1 MSDADPSDHPGDH
14 PGDHTGDAPSDSLVL
29 GPLLRYVDETTA
41 AIWVEVAQRSTVTV
55 TVGERTFDAPTF
67 TVHGHHYALVEVED
81 LQPGSSSTYQ
91 VSIDGDGVWP
101 PRGSRFPPSRIR
113 TLQPGRANRV
123 LFGSCRTSVPHDA
136 EHNRSHGIDILRAYA
151 CELPDLDEREWPD
164 LVLFL
169 GDQVYADETSD
180 EMRRFIAGRRDIGQP
195 PGEELKDYEEYAHL
209 YKIAWTEPA
218 NRWLLSTLPSAMIF
232 DDHDIRDDWNT
243 SRKWRET
250 MNRLAWWRDRIV
262 GGLASY
268 WVYQHLGNLSPVD
281 RAENDLWAEV
291 RRVGREGDA
300 GELLDAFA
308 ERSDR
313 DPTYT
318 RWSYHRD
325 FGRNRIIMLDT
336 RSARL
341 LDEGDRRMLDDDEMR
356 WLDSLLT
363 GDVDHLV
370 VGSSLPLL
378 LPTGLHHIEAWNEAV
393 AGGAW
398 GPRAA
403 RAGEVLRQGIDLE
416 HWAAFQ
422 KSFQQVCEMLAEV
435 ACGQRGR
442 PPATVCVLGGDVHHS
457 YLAEAHLSAGRRRWP
472 GHTRWRWWR
481 PRRGRARPSAQPTT
495 TLAEWS
501 ASTEPARFLQLV
513 CSPIRNPL
521 PRTVRYLAAASAY
534 GLAWPVGLLAAR
546 SAKVPDPPFRW
557 SLTDGPWFDNVI
569 ATLDLDGRRA
579 RVAWNTADIREG
591 EDEPSLVPLHSATL
605 R

>member
-1 MSDADPSDHPGDH
+1 MSPDA
-14 PGDHTGDAPSDSLVL
+14 TDSLVL
-29 GPLLRYVDETTA
+29 GPLLRFVDETTA
-41 AIWVEVAQRSTVTV
+41 AIWVEVARRGTVTV
-55 TVGERTFDAPTF
+55 TVAAGPAAGSADAGSSGEQAFDAPTF
-67 TVHGHHYALVEVED
+67 TVHGHHYALVEVD
-81 LQPGSSSTYQ
+81 GLGPGSSSTYE
-91 VSIDGDGVWP
+91 VRFDGEVVWP
-101 PRGSRFPPSRIR
+101 PRGSPFPPSRIR

-151 CELPDLDEREWPD
+151 FELPELDQGEWPD

-180 EMRRFIAGRRDIGQP
+180 EMREFIASRRDIDEP

-209 YKIAWTEPA
+209 YEIAWTEPA
-218 NRWLLSTLPSAMIF
+218 NRWLLSTVPTAMIF

-243 SRKWRET
+243 SRRWREE
-250 MNRLAWWRDRIV
+250 MNRLPWWRDRIV

-281 RAENDLWAEV
+281 RADSDLWAEV

-325 FGRNRIIMLDT
+325 FGGNRIIMLDT
-336 RSARL
+336 RSARM
-341 LDEGDRRMLDDDEMR
+341 LDEGHRRLLDDEEMR
-356 WLDSLLT
+356 WLDSLVT

-403 RAGEVLRQGIDLE
+403 KAGEVLRQGIDLE

-422 KSFQQVCEMLAEV
+422 TSFRQVCEMLAEV
-435 ACGQRGR
+435 ACGRRGH

-457 YLAEAHLSAGRRRWP
+457 YLAEAHLPLGRRGRP

-481 PRRGRARPSAQPTT
+481 PRRGRARPGAVAMSS
-495 TLAEWS
+495 LAEWS
-501 ASTEPARFLQLV
+501 ASTEPARLLQLV

-521 PRTVRYLAAASAY
+521 PRTVRYIAAASAY

-546 SAKVPDPPFRW
+546 SARVPDPPFRW

-579 RVAWNTADIREG
+579 RVAWNTADFRDG

>member
-1 MSDADPSDHPGDH
+1 MSNDLSDV
-14 PGDHTGDAPSDSLVL
+14 LVL

-41 AIWVEVAQRSTVTV
+41 AIWVEVAERGTVTAR
-55 TVGERTFDAPTF
+55 VGEQMFEAATF
-67 TVHGHHYALVEVED
+67 TVHGHHYALVEVEG
-81 LQPGSSSTYQ
+81 LEPGT
-91 VSIDGDGVWP
+91 SIAYDVWLEDRRLWP
-101 PRGSRFPPSRIR
+101 PEGSQFPPSRIR
-113 TLQPGRANRV
+113 TLQPGRPHRV

-151 CELPDLDEREWPD
+151 LELPGLDEREWPD

-180 EMRRFIAGRRDIGQP
+180 EMREFIASRRDLDEP

-209 YKIAWTEPA
+209 YKIAWSEPA
-218 NRWLLSTLPSAMIF
+218 NRWLLSTLPTAMIF

-243 SRKWRET
+243 SRRWRDEI
-250 MNRLAWWRDRIV
+250 NRLPWWHDRIV

-281 RAENDLWAEV
+281 RAGNDMWAKV
-291 RRVGREGDA
+291 REVGRDGDA
-300 GELLDAFA
+300 GELLDTFA
-308 ERSDR
+308 ERSDQ
-313 DPTYT
+313 DPTFT

-325 FGRNRIIMLDT
+325 FGGNRIIMLDT
-336 RSARL
+336 RSARM
-341 LDEGDRRMLDDDEMR
+341 LDEGDRRMLDEKEMR
-356 WLDSLLT
+356 WLDSLAT

-378 LPTGLHHIEAWNEAV
+378 LPTGLHYIEAWNEAV

-403 RAGEVLRQGIDLE
+403 ETGERLRQGIDLE
-416 HWAAFQ
+416 HWAAFHR
-422 KSFQQVCEMLAEV
+422 SFRQVCEMLAEV
-435 ACGQRGR
+435 ADGRRGR

-457 YLAEAHLSAGRRRWP
+457 YLAEAHLRGGRRRGP

-481 PRRGRARPSAQPTT
+481 PRRGRSRPTAEPTT
-495 TLAEWS
+495 TLADWS
-501 ASTEPARFLQLV
+501 ASTEPARLVQLV

-521 PRTVRYLAAASAY
+521 PRAIRYVAAASAY
-534 GLAWPVGLLAAR
+534 GLAWPIGLLAAR

-557 SLTDGPWFDNVI
+557 SLTDGPWFDNVL

-579 RVAWNTADIREG
+579 RVAWNTADFRDG

>member
-1 MSDADPSDHPGDH
+1 MSDDLSAL
-14 PGDHTGDAPSDSLVL
+14 LVL

-41 AIWVEVAQRSTVTV
+41 AIWLEVAERGSVTAR
-55 TVGERTFDAPTF
+55 VGEQMFEAPTF
-67 TVHGHHYALVEVED
+67 TVHGHHYALVEVEG
-81 LQPGSSSTYQ
+81 LEPGTSTAYD
-91 VSIDGDGVWP
+91 VWLGDRRLWP
-101 PRGSRFPPSRIR
+101 PEGSTFPPSRIR
-113 TLQPGRANRV
+113 TLQPGRPNRV

-151 CELPDLDEREWPD
+151 LELPGLDEREWPD

-180 EMRRFIAGRRDIGQP
+180 EMREFIASRRDLDEP

-209 YKIAWTEPA
+209 YKIAWSEPA
-218 NRWLLSTLPSAMIF
+218 NRWLLSTLPTAMMF

-243 SRKWRET
+243 SRRWREEISK
-250 MNRLAWWRDRIV
+250 LPWWHDRIV

-281 RAENDLWAEV
+281 RADSDLWANV
-291 RRVGREGDA
+291 REVGRDGDA
-300 GELLDAFA
+300 GELLDTFA
-308 ERSDR
+308 ARSDK
-313 DPTYT
+313 DPTFT

-325 FGRNRIIMLDT
+325 FGGNRMIMLDT
-336 RSARL
+336 RSARM
-341 LDEGDRRMLDDDEMR
+341 LDEGDRQMLDEKEMR
-356 WLDSLLT
+356 WLDSLAT

-378 LPTGLHHIEAWNEAV
+378 LPTGLHYIEAWNEAV
-393 AGGAW
+393 VGGAW

-403 RAGEVLRQGIDLE
+403 EAGERLRQGIDLE
-416 HWAAFQ
+416 HWAAFHQ
-422 KSFQQVCEMLAEV
+422 TFRRVCEMLAEV
-435 ACGQRGR
+435 ACGGRGR

-457 YLAEAHLSAGRRRWP
+457 YLAEAHLGGGRRRGP
-472 GHTRWRWWR
+472 GHNRWRWWR
-481 PRRGRARPSAQPTT
+481 PRRGRSRPTAEPTA
-495 TLAEWS
+495 TLADWS
-501 ASTEPARFLQLV
+501 ASTEPSRLVQLV

-521 PRTVRYLAAASAY
+521 PRAIRYVAAASAY
-534 GLAWPVGLLAAR
+534 GLAWPIGLLAAR

-557 SLTDGPWFDNVI
+557 SLTDGPWFDNVL

-579 RVAWNTADIREG
+579 RVAWNTADFRDG